1 MEEEIITLE
10 QLIEILEDAKQDYD
24 KFYGRN
30 VKAASTRLRKKIQDV
45 SKLTKVMR
53 KQIIEYKNTIK
64 KKGDI

>member
-1 MEEEIITLE
+1 MEEQITIE

-30 VKAASTRLRKKIQDV
+30 IKAASTRLRKKIQDV

-53 KQIIEYKNTIK
+53 KQIIDYKKTIK
-64 KKGDI
+64 KKGEI